1 MDGKIILK
9 KPLITEKS
17 SKISEEQGQ
26 YTFIVNA
33 QANKVEIRKA
43 IEKMYNVTVESVNTM
58 NYSGKPKTRY
68 TKSKVISGHT
78 PNYKKAV
85 ITTAK
90 GEDGEREIIDFY
102 DNI

>member
-1 MDGKIILK
+1 MDGKLILK
-9 KPLITEKS
+9 RPLITEKT
-17 SKISEEQGQ
+17 SKMIEEKGQ

-33 QANKVEIRKA
+33 QANKIEVKKA
-43 IEKMYNVTVESVNTM
+43 IEKMYNVTVESVNTI
-58 NYSGKPKTRY
+58 NYSGNPKTRY
-68 TKSKVISGHT
+68 TKSKVITGHS
-78 PNYKKAV
+78 PNYRKAI

>member
-1 MDGKIILK
+1 MDGKTILK

-17 SKISEEQGQ
+17 SKTSEEQGQ
-26 YTFIVNA
+26 YTFIVNS
-33 QANKVEIRKA
+33 QANKVEIKKA
-43 IEKMYNVTVESVNTM
+43 IEKMYNVTVESVNTI
-58 NYSGKPKTRY
+58 NYAGKPKTRY
-68 TKSKVISGHT
+68 TKSKVITGHT
-78 PNYKKAV
+78 PNYKKAI